1 MLYQAHGIKID
12 AEGDLDV
19 PPIVVSGPRPLAVEN
34 ALTALKKV
42 DPPAIL
48 NVHRWSIEED
58 LALLRAVPLLGHMWA
73 EISTRF
79 IPHRDRGHLR
89 KRYQVLERRVK
100 ATVTRAQREQPV
112 IQTNKELLAPDALES
127 FAHAVKSSPTPRA
140 PQFLKKRGMADTYE
154 PTKPS
159 PIKVPP
165 LKSSHVLPTSPSN
178 TYEDHGQ
185 VDDPDSSRIGFER
198 ILQDNDWSQMSR
210 VKHIMDH
217 EPPNSSL
224 SGVNHLAS
232 AAAAAA
238 ALERMD
244 RGDHSN
250 QSGLAMLAENV
261 RDDGSMPSPRKKP
274 RRSILDS
281 VLEHTRTSTSTRHVD
296 SPHHQHGTP
305 SRRSPRRNHEGT
317 TTTIMTPLSSPAPR
331 IGYSP
336 SSYYKGVVG
345 MSPLPMFKSSPS
357 GMIGTSTSGC
367 GGTALWGSD
376 SLPSDSNMDP
386 AYAFDISDRSR
397 QLFGTNTPSK
407 LPDLS
412 GTGFTPSG
420 CHLLGTSNSGFGGHE
435 MDVVKAL
442 NELSN
447 SPARF
452 VKKEERNNN
461 RDDGGNKID
470 CVKRSLFDNVV
481 NGADR
486 KKRKD

>member
-19 PPIVVSGPRPLAVEN
+19 PPIAESGPRPLSVEK
-34 ALTALKKV
+34 ALAALKKV

-58 LALLRAVPLLGHMWA
+58 LTLLRAVPLLGHMWA
-73 EISTRF
+73 EVSTRF

-100 ATVTRAQREQPV
+100 ATVLRAQKEQPRHV
-112 IQTNKELLAPDALES
+112 VTKELPAPEPS
-127 FAHAVKSSPTPRA
+127 VSYAVTVKASPPSRA
-140 PQFLKKRGMADTYE
+140 PQFLKKRGMVDMYDTL
-154 PTKPS
+154 KAS
-159 PIKVPP
+159 PIKVPLRKP
-165 LKSSHVLPTSPSN
+165 GHVLPNSPHN
-178 TYEDHGQ
+178 PYEENPHYEDP
-185 VDDPDSSRIGFER
+185 DDSRIGFER
-198 ILQDNDWSQMSR
+198 ILQENDWSQMSR

-238 ALERMD
+238 AMERMD
-244 RGDHSN
+244 REDHSN
-250 QSGLAMLAENV
+250 QSSGLAMLAENV
-261 RDDGSMPSPRKKP
+261 LDESMPSPPKKP

-281 VLEHTRTSTSTRHVD
+281 VMERTKNTRHYD
-296 SPHHQHGTP
+296 SQHPPHHHHQQRYQHDAP
-305 SRRSPRRNHEGT
+305 SRRSPRKTSAN
-317 TTTIMTPLSSPAPR
+317 MTPLSSPAPR

-336 SSYYKGVVG
+336 ASHYKSG
-345 MSPLPMFKSSPS
+345 MSPLPALYKSSPS
-357 GMIGTSTSGC
+357 GMIG
-367 GGTALWGSD
+367 GGNSAVASALWGND
-376 SLPSDSNMDP
+376 TLQNETDAMDP
-386 AYAFDISDRSR
+386 AYAFNISERS
-397 QLFGTNTPSK
+397 QQMLGTIDTPSK

-412 GTGFTPSG
+412 GMGLTPSG
-420 CHLLGTSNSGFGGHE
+420 CHMLGTSNSGFGGHE

-452 VKKEERNNN
+452 DKKEERKNGDEG
-461 RDDGGNKID
+461 RPID
-470 CVKRSLFDNVV
+470 RVKRSLFDNVV

-486 KKRKD
+486 KKRN